1 MSREVQIAVD
11 SHDPHALNRFWAE
24 LMQYEVEDHH
34 DQIEGLLAA
43 GHLPEEETIMIDGR
57 RAFRVA
63 AACRDADGVGPRLL
77 FQIVPE
83 GNMPQPRVGVERAKQ
98 TRIHLD
104 LHVGDR
110 RDEVIQR
117 AVALGASKLWDGQ
130 QGPQTW
136 VTLADP
142 EGNEFCVS

>member
-1 MSREVQIAVD
+1 MIGTIQIAID
-11 SHDPHALNRFWAE
+11 SADPHTLNDFWAE
-24 LMQYEVEDHH
+24 TVGYDKEDHH

-43 GHLPEEETIMIDGR
+43 GHLSADDTITRNGR
-57 RAFRVA
+57 LAFKEA
-63 AACRDADGVGPRLL
+63 AACVDPDGSGPRLL
-77 FQIVPE
+77 FQAVPE
-83 GNMPQPRVGVERAKQ
+83 GKTVKD
-98 TRIHLD
+98 RIHLD

-110 RDEVIQR
+110 RDEVIASCLAR
-117 AVALGASKLWDGQ
+117 GATKLWDGQ